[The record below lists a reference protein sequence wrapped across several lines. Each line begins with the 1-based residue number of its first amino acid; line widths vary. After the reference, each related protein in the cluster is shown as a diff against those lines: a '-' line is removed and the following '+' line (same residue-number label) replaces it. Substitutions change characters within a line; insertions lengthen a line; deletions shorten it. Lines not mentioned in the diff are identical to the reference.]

1 MHDDHVI
8 VVGAGM
14 AGLVSA
20 ALLAQKGFKVTV
32 LDAADAPGGKIRQV
46 DVDGAAIDCGPT
58 VFTMRWVFEEVYA
71 SLGTSIE
78 KQLQIT
84 QLPVI
89 AKHAWRDGSR
99 VDLFADPQQS
109 IEAINNFSGP
119 NEAARYA
126 QFCATIR
133 KLYDTLE
140 GPFIRGASPTLLGA
154 AGKLGVR
161 GLRVLSS
168 IGAMQNL
175 WTGLGRQ
182 LTDPRLQQLFAR
194 YATYCGSSPWEAPA
208 TLMLIAQVENAG
220 VWSVQGGMHA
230 LAKNLETLAR
240 ARGVVFHYGTRCER
254 IIVEGDRVTGGVLAD
269 GQTLNCKSIVYNGDV
284 AALRSGLLG
293 PMAAGAINKA
303 TPPRSLSAITWAIK
317 ARTRGFELDRHNVF
331 FESDYQRE
339 FDDIFKRASLPTS
352 PTVYVCAQDRGVQVA
367 PDGPERLLCLVNA
380 PAVGDIDRLSDE
392 AIRQCEQTSFSL
404 LEACGLH
411 VDRNASNTVQTTPA
425 EFHQRFPGTG
435 GALYGQ
441 ATHGWMSAFA
451 RSGSNSKIKGLFLA
465 GGSVHPGPGVPMAA
479 ISGQLAAE
487 ALVVHHSSTKKYH
500 PVPIYGGTS
509 TH

>member
-8 VVGAGM
+8 VVGAGI

-20 ALLAQKGFKVTV
+20 ALLAQKGLKVTV
-32 LDAADAPGGKIRQV
+32 LETADAPGGKIRQV
-46 DVDGAAIDCGPT
+46 DVNGAAIDCGPT
-58 VFTMRWVFEEVYA
+58 VFTMRWIFEDVYA
-71 SLGTSIE
+71 SLGTSLE
-78 KQLQIT
+78 KQLQLT

-89 AKHAWRDGSR
+89 AKHAWRDGSHL
-99 VDLFADPQQS
+99 DLFADPQRS
-109 IEAINNFSGP
+109 IGAINTFSGVK
-119 NEAARYA
+119 EAARYE

-133 KLYDTLE
+133 TLYDTLE
-140 GPFIRGASPTLLGA
+140 GPFIRGTSPTLLGA
-154 AGKLGVR
+154 AGKLGFR

-182 LTDPRLQQLFAR
+182 MTDPRLRQLFAR

-208 TLMLIAQVENAG
+208 TLMLIAHVENAG

-230 LAKNLETLAR
+230 LAKNLEALGR
-240 ARGVVFHYGTRCER
+240 ARGAIFHYGTRCER
-254 IIVEGDRVTGGVLAD
+254 ILVEGDRVTGIALAN
-269 GQTLNCKSIVYNGDV
+269 GQTRECNAIVFNGDV
-284 AALRSGLLG
+284 AALRTGLLG
-293 PMAAGAINKA
+293 PMAAGAISK
-303 TPPRSLSAITWAIK
+303 TKPPRSLSAVTWAING
-317 ARTRGFELDRHNVF
+317 RTRGFELDRHNVF

-339 FDDIFKRASLPTS
+339 FDDIFKRASLPTA
-352 PTVYVCAQDRGVQVA
+352 PTVYVCAQDRGVQVV

-380 PAVGDIDRLSDE
+380 PAVGDVARLSDE

-411 VDRNASNTVQTTPA
+411 VDRNASNTVQTTPTQ
-425 EFHQRFPGTG
+425 FHQRFPGTG

-451 RSGSNSKIKGLFLA
+451 RLGSISKIKGLFLA

-487 ALVVHHSSTKKYH
+487 ALVAHRSSTRKYH
-500 PVPIYGGTS
+500 PVPTFGGTS
-509 TH
+509 MH